1 MDEAEAK
8 LFLLDLGEGVQHRD
22 EKYDEMVTELQK
34 DCGITKRDSLY
45 IRAELRQ
52 SDSVSI
58 GTGSDFIL

>member
-22 EKYDEMVTELQK
+22 EKYDEMVTELQE